1 MLSSS
6 LEQYLLCAYRLMQ
19 KQKEFKS
26 SDMAKEMNQPLQKTV
41 QALQRMHYQKYMIY
55 SPYQSL
61 KLTDK
66 GKTVAEYLLA
76 RDKLI
81 EKFLDILQ
89 ITYNKESEKEAM
101 AQYLAY
107 ENLKVIEKFVL
118 FNEAYPELEERYK
131 LLLKMD
137 VKNKLLPPLPYAEQ
151 N

>member
-1 MLSSS
+1 
-6 LEQYLLCAYRLMQ
+6 MQ